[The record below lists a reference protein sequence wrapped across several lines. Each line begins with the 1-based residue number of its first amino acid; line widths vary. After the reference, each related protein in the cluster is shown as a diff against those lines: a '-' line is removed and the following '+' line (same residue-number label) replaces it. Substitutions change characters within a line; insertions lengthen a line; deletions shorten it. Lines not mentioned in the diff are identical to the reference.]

1 MADSLEILSLDAPD
15 KTLLSTKTN
24 PETAS
29 KNGAASGVTVAQPL
43 HELISATD
51 KVEAEKAWVIEKAK
65 AEVVGKRGEEIYQ
78 QQIRHKVEAAHRGKY
93 LILDVDSGC
102 YEIDTDIA
110 AASLRL
116 YEQHPDAR
124 LYTVRIGY
132 PSAVKL

>member
-29 KNGAASGVTVAQPL
+29 KNGVASGVTVAQPL

-51 KVEAEKAWVIEKAK
+51 KAEAEKQWGIEKAK

-78 QQIRHKVEAAHRGKY
+78 QQIRHEVEAAHRGKY
-93 LILDVDSGC
+93 LILDVDTGC
-102 YEIDTDIA
+102 YEIGTEYCGGFTA
-110 AASLRL
+110 PL
-116 YEQHPDAR
+116 
-124 LYTVRIGY
+124 
-132 PSAVKL
+132 